1 MLDEEL
7 IQGSKILIVDD
18 AEADRAL
25 LNHYFEPRGYKVS
38 MATSGRE
45 ALEVLKSDSNF
56 ALVVTDINMPDLDGI
71 DLLKQ
76 VRYSRPNL
84 PVIVSSG
91 RDTTELKQELS
102 RFNVNWI
109 SQKPPKKEVLDAYIQ
124 DALGR
129 NHYPPALR
137 QFINDLVLGA
147 MSATDKTLKP
157 EIAGLPFLRF
167 GPELLGDICVVVAI
181 YGKDIDASLVL
192 GGPMAWWNR
201 VATGFLGKHA
211 TSSTSLYDCA
221 GEFTNAIATKLRN
234 QFLSRG
240 HTSNQAPQYV
250 VRSERMEVMNSS
262 SKAILALPYKALGIN
277 EQFYVQLH
285 IQRKEPEDP
294 RPVETKAEGE
304 FNLL

>member
-7 IQGSKILIVDD
+7 IKGSKVLIVDD

-25 LNHYFEPRGYKVS
+25 LNHYFKPRGYQVM

-45 ALEVLKSDSNF
+45 ALEVLRSESNF

-91 RDTTELKQELS
+91 RDHAELSQELK

-109 SQKPPKKEVLDAYIQ
+109 SQKPPQQEVLDSFIEE
-124 DALGR
+124 ALGK
-129 NHYPPALR
+129 NHYGPVLR
-137 QFINDLVLGA
+137 ETINDIVLTA
-147 MSATDKTLKP
+147 MRDTDKTLKP
-157 EIAGLPFLRF
+157 DIAGLPFLRF
-167 GPELLGDICVVVAI
+167 GPELLGDICVVVTI
-181 YGKDIDASLVL
+181 YGKDIDASLVM

-201 VATGFLGKHA
+201 IATGFLGKHA
-211 TSSTSLYDCA
+211 TSTTSLYDCA
-221 GEFTNAIATKLRN
+221 GEFTNGIATKLRN
-234 QFLSRG
+234 YFLSRG
-240 HTSNQAPQYV
+240 HSSNQAPQYV
-250 VRSERMEVMNSS
+250 IRSDRMEVMSS
-262 SKAILALPYKALGIN
+262 SDKAILVMPYQAVGIS
-277 EQFYVQLH
+277 EKFFTQLH

-294 RPVETKAEGE
+294 KPVETRVEGE
-304 FNLL
+304 FNFF